1 VLKKTFL
8 SGEPLEKPE
17 LYQTMVL
24 NPEENKDNLPE
35 DYISDILD
43 VLPEKQ
49 KARFRDGL
57 WVKAEGVIYDK
68 FDETMIVK
76 TADLPAEFD
85 RYAAGQ
91 DFGLNITFV
100 KIGWLGDCVYVL
112 CDYGAFNMTTQ
123 SFNEELTARGWL
135 DCGGLGLPVYCDPAG
150 GERIQEITGGVKANN
165 SVESGIDFI
174 NAKIERR
181 QFFVCDRCTGLL
193 SEIWDY
199 CRDEAGDIV
208 KVNDH
213 FMDALR
219 YAVFSDVR
227 QGVVFA

>member
-1 VLKKTFL
+1 
-8 SGEPLEKPE
+8 
-17 LYQTMVL
+17 
-24 NPEENKDNLPE
+24 
-35 DYISDILD
+35 
-43 VLPEKQ
+43 
-49 KARFRDGL
+49 
-57 WVKAEGVIYDK
+57 
-68 FDETMIVK
+68 MIVK
-76 TADLPAEFD
+76 AADLPKVFD

-100 KIGWLGDCVYVL
+100 KIGWLEDVIYVL

-135 DCGGLGLPVYCDPAG
+135 DCVDGLGLPVYCDPAE

-174 NAKIERR
+174 NAKIERG
-181 QFFVCDRCTGLL
+181 QFFVADSCTGIL

-199 CRDEAGDIV
+199 CRDEAGEIV

-219 YAVFSDVR
+219 YAVLS
-227 QGVVFA
+227 GVQ